1 MKAHRNMRSHFSII
15 SQALLVLCCIALLAP
30 RPAEAQDRTIVTID
44 DNGRAIGTLPGA
56 PTLNIMANTG
66 TLVARDVLKKGECD
80 MDDCSNFVVRE
91 STDQISGR
99 TLTGSLSFQV
109 QAGAPANSI
118 NVAPDGN
125 IGIGTDTPRGRLHV
139 VARPG
144 EKGATD
150 IFLLDNNGNLEI
162 GGLLTEASSVLLK
175 EHFVAIDGQ
184 EVLARLAKLPIT
196 TWNYKTDAPSV
207 RHMGPM
213 AQDFYAAFG
222 LGSDERHLAPL
233 DVNGVALVGVQ
244 ALSQQVEA
252 QATEIA
258 TLEQQNADLLERL
271 EALEALVLQ
280 RDK

>member
-15 SQALLVLCCIALLAP
+15 SQVLLVLCCIALLAP
-30 RPAEAQDRTIVTID
+30 RPAQAQDRTVMD
-44 DNGRAIGTLPGA
+44 KDGRAIGTLPGA
-56 PTLNIMANTG
+56 PTLAIMANAG
-66 TLVARDVLKKGECD
+66 TLIARDVLKEGECD

-91 STDQISGR
+91 STGQTLGR
-99 TLTGSLSFQV
+99 TLTSSLSFQV
-109 QAGAPANSI
+109 QAGAPDNSI

-125 IGIGTDTPRGRLHV
+125 IGIGTETPQGRLHV
-139 VARPG
+139 VSKPG
-144 EKGATD
+144 DKAATD

-184 EVLARLAKLPIT
+184 QVLDRLARLPIT

-222 LGSDERHLAPL
+222 LGADERHLAPL
-233 DVNGVALVGVQ
+233 DVNGVALAGVQ
-244 ALSQQVEA
+244 ALSQQI
-252 QATEIA
+252 QA
-258 TLEQQNADLLERL
+258 LEQQNAELLQRL
-271 EALEALVLQ
+271 QALEALVQQ

>member
-44 DNGRAIGTLPGA
+44 ENGRAIGTLPGA
-56 PTLNIMANTG
+56 PTLAIMANAG
-66 TLVARDVLKKGECD
+66 ALVARDVLKKGECD

-144 EKGATD
+144 EEGAAD

-184 EVLARLAKLPIT
+184 EVLDRLARLPIT

-222 LGSDERHLAPL
+222 LGADDRHLAPL

-244 ALSQQVEA
+244 ALSQQV
-252 QATEIA
+252 QA
-258 TLEQQNADLLERL
+258 LKLQNAELLQRL
-271 EALEALVLQ
+271 QALEALVQ
-280 RDK
+280 ERDK

>member
-30 RPAEAQDRTIVTID
+30 RPAEAQDRTVMD
-44 DNGRAIGTLPGA
+44 ENGRTIGTLPGA

-66 TLVARDVLKKGECD
+66 TLVTRDVLKESECD
-80 MDDCSNFVVRE
+80 RDDCSNFVVRQ
-91 STDQISGR
+91 STDQTLGR
-99 TLTGSLSFQV
+99 TLTSSLSFQV
-109 QAGAPANSI
+109 QAGAPDNSI

-125 IGIGTDTPRGRLHV
+125 IGIGTETPRGRLHV

-144 EKGATD
+144 EEGATD

-184 EVLARLAKLPIT
+184 EVLDRLARLPIT
-196 TWNYKTDAPSV
+196 TWNYKTDAPSI

-213 AQDFYAAFG
+213 AQDFFAAFG
-222 LGSDERHLAPL
+222 LGADDRHLAPL
-233 DVNGVALVGVQ
+233 DVNGVALAGVQ
-244 ALSQQVEA
+244 ALSQQVE
-252 QATEIA
+252 
-258 TLEQQNADLLERL
+258 TLQRQNADLLQRL
-271 EALEALVLQ
+271 QALEALVQ
-280 RDK
+280 RDQ

>member
-1 MKAHRNMRSHFSII
+1 MKAHRNMRSPFSII

-30 RPAEAQDRTIVTID
+30 RPAEAQDRTVVIEID
-44 DNGRAIGTLPGA
+44 ENGRDLNAVRGA
-56 PTLNIMANTG
+56 PTLAIMANAG
-66 TLVARDVLKKGECD
+66 TLVTRDVLKGECD
-80 MDDCSNFVVRE
+80 MDDCSQFEVRE
-91 STDQISGR
+91 SKDQFSGDAR

-125 IGIGTDTPRGRLHV
+125 IGIGTEAPRGRLHV

-144 EKGATD
+144 EEGAAD
-150 IFLLDNNGNLEI
+150 IFLLDDNGNLEI

-184 EVLARLAKLPIT
+184 EVLDRLARLPIT
-196 TWNYKTDAPSV
+196 TWNYKTDDPSV

-222 LGSDERHLAPL
+222 LGQDDRHIAPL
-233 DVNGVALVGVQ
+233 DVNGVALAGVQ
-244 ALSQQVEA
+244 ALSQQV
-252 QATEIA
+252 QA
-258 TLEQQNADLLERL
+258 LEQQNAELLQRL
-271 EALEALVLQ
+271 QALEALVQQ

>member
-1 MKAHRNMRSHFSII
+1 MKAHRNMRSHFGII

-30 RPAEAQDRTIVTID
+30 RPAEAQDRTVVD
-44 DNGRAIGTLPGA
+44 ENGRAIGTLPGA
-56 PTLNIMANTG
+56 PTLAFMANSDA
-66 TLVARDVLKKGECD
+66 LVTRDVLKENGCD
-80 MDDCSNFVVRE
+80 MDDCSNFEVRE
-91 STDQISGR
+91 TQDQFSGDAR
-99 TLTGSLSFQV
+99 TLTGSLSFQI

-125 IGIGTDTPRGRLHV
+125 IGIGTDAPRGRLHV

-144 EKGATD
+144 EEGAAD

-184 EVLARLAKLPIT
+184 EVLDRLARLPIT
-196 TWNYKTDAPSV
+196 TWNYKTDAPSI

-222 LGSDERHLAPL
+222 LGADDRHLAPL
-233 DVNGVALVGVQ
+233 DVNGVALAGVQ
-244 ALSQQVEA
+244 VLSQQV
-252 QATEIA
+252 QA
-258 TLEQQNADLLERL
+258 LEQQNADLLQRL
-271 EALEALVLQ
+271 QALEALVQQ
-280 RDK
+280 RDE

>member
-30 RPAEAQDRTIVTID
+30 RPAEAQDRITE
-44 DNGRAIGTLPGA
+44 NGRDIKTLPGA
-56 PTLNIMANTG
+56 PTLATMANAEA
-66 TLVARDVLKKGECD
+66 LVTKDVLKDGECD
-80 MDDCSNFVVRE
+80 MDDCSKFEVRE
-91 STDQISGR
+91 TQDQFSGDAR

-109 QAGAPANSI
+109 QAGAPDNSI

-125 IGIGTDTPRGRLHV
+125 IGIGTETPRGRLHV
-139 VARPG
+139 VASPG

-184 EVLARLAKLPIT
+184 EVLDRLARLPIT
-196 TWNYKTDAPSV
+196 TWNYKTDATSI

-213 AQDFYAAFG
+213 AQDFFAAFG
-222 LGSDERHLAPL
+222 LGADDRHIAPL

-244 ALSQQVEA
+244 ALSEQV
-252 QATEIA
+252 QA
-258 TLEQQNADLLERL
+258 LEQQNAELLQRL
-271 EALEALVLQ
+271 QALEALVQ